1 MCELPKRRW
10 RSSITPLRFLIGVLA
25 LGAIVFGWLAPT
37 FPWGISLGIQSAVIM
52 GAGFLALAVAVF
64 MPAVREVELGISPT
78 VKLGPALSNRQAELR
93 SVFEQQKGDLEY
105 CAHLLCDDPEE
116 ARRLLEAAWSRV
128 AGSWKGPVTPQLR
141 VYTLCVF
148 VEKLRKYELWLQSQG
163 GKKKHPKAGRSL
175 LGRLPHEQRVA
186 VVLHE
191 FANLTVAEIAGITD
205 RPAVEVGKSLAL
217 AEARTNKLAVEGGKP

>member
-1 MCELPKRRW
+1 
-10 RSSITPLRFLIGVLA
+10 LRFLIGVLA

-37 FPWGISLGIQSAVIM
+37 FPWGISLGLQSAVIM

-105 CAHLLCDDPEE
+105 CAHLLCDDPGE
-116 ARRLLEAAWSRV
+116 ARRLLEAAWSQV
-128 AGSWKGPVTPQLR
+128 AGTWVGPVTPQLR

-148 VEKLRKYELWLQSQG
+148 VEKLRKYEQYVL
-163 GKKKHPKAGRSL
+163 GRPLDVPPADSRNL
-175 LGRLPHEQRVA
+175 LGRLPYHQRVA
-186 VVLHE
+186 IVLHE
-191 FANLTVAEIAGITD
+191 FANLTVAEIAGITG
-205 RPAVEVGKSLAL
+205 RTAAQEAKSLAL
-217 AEARTNKLAVEGGKP
+217 ADKQTSKLAIEGGKP